1 MPRSLF
7 VWLEGDFDEDFFNGV
22 FRPSMCN
29 RYASIKTNTY
39 AQRPATS
46 TEKKIREV
54 IRSHAVLDYLWLTD
68 LDPKRFPCVTARK
81 DAVMRQH
88 AHLRPDRISIVVPE
102 IEAWYLA
109 GLDSAACTALGIPE
123 YGNTDGLTKEIFQ
136 NIIPDSYQS
145 EIVFRMEVLS
155 NFSVEVANRKN
166 ASFAYFCKKHL

>member
-22 FRPSMCN
+22 FRPLMCN

-109 GLDSAACTALGIPE
+109 GLDQRGV
-123 YGNTDGLTKEIFQ
+123 YGAWHTRVWKHRWANQRGLSKT
-136 NIIPDSYQS
+136 Y
-145 EIVFRMEVLS
+145 
-155 NFSVEVANRKN
+155 A
-166 ASFAYFCKKHL
+166 